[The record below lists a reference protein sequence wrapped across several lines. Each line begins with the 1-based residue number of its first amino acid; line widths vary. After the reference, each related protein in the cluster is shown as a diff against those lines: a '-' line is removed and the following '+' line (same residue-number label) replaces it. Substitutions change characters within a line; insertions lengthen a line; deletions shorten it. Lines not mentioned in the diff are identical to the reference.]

1 MRKKLIHSAMYILAG
16 LICST
21 QGVLAAEPQATE
33 GASSGSGIDVK
44 KPMIQLPI
52 NEKTRAEARAKAE
65 ANTIHLN
72 PNKPESTA
80 KDASGAKP
88 AADKNKKESY
98 VKGAPP
104 VPPNYSALPSY
115 ARPRNYYYQHS
126 NKKQKAESKP
136 TVKIV
141 KVPQNDQHA
150 RQEVDRLDGQVR
162 YLNQVQQKQAQEIKN
177 LKRLEEERYNTILNR
192 AYSYP

>member
-1 MRKKLIHSAMYILAG
+1 MYILAG

-21 QGVLAAEPQATE
+21 QGAWAAEPHATE
-33 GASSGSGIDVK
+33 GASSSGSGIDVK

-65 ANTIHLN
+65 ANNVQLN
-72 PNKPESTA
+72 SNKPESAA
-80 KDASGAKP
+80 KDATAKP
-88 AADKNKKESY
+88 ADKNKKEAY

-115 ARPRNYYYQHS
+115 ARPRNYYYQQHS
-126 NKKQKAESKP
+126 NNKKHKAESKP
-136 TVKIV
+136 VVKVV